1 MLKIPATEFTRN
13 FGQYREI
20 AQREP
25 VAVTSHGRATGYFV
39 SAAEYESLQRVKAFA
54 RRTRAVADFSQAEID
69 QMTTGRMAAEHDH
82 LNALMT
88 DEDIAI
94 P

>member
-1 MLKIPATEFTRN
+1 MREVTATEFTRN

-39 SAAEYESLQRVKAFA
+39 SAVEFEELQRYRTLG
-54 RRTRAVADFSQAEID
+54 RRSRAVADLTRAEIEEIAAS
-69 QMTTGRMAAEHDH
+69 RMDPEHAH
-82 LNALMT
+82 LDALL
-88 DEDIAI
+88 DEAPDAG
-94 P
+94 

>member
-1 MLKIPATEFTRN
+1 MREVPATEFARN

-39 SAAEYESLQRVKAFA
+39 SASEYEEMQRLKAFA
-54 RRTRAVADFSQAEID
+54 RRSRAVADMSEAEIQEIAATSMAPEHAPLNKLLD
-69 QMTTGRMAAEHDH
+69 QE
-82 LNALMT
+82 
-88 DEDIAI
+88 
-94 P
+94 

>member
-1 MLKIPATEFTRN
+1 MREVPATEFTRN

-39 SAAEYESLQRVKAFA
+39 SAVEFEEMQRLKAYA
-54 RRTRAVADFSQAEID
+54 RRSRAVADMTKEEIE
-69 QMTTGRMAAEHDH
+69 QMANSRMAPAHDH
-82 LNALMT
+82 LNALL
-88 DEDIAI
+88 DKE
-94 P
+94 